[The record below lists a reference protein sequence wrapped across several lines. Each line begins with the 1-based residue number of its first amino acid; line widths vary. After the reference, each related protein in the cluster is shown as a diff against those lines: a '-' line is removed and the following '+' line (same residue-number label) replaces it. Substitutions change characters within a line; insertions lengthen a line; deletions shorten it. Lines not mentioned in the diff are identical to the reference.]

1 MNTKRN
7 IISEVEQMAVN
18 AIVSQPDEKSA
29 AEKHFSE
36 TAKKIVE
43 TAMQAIDIM
52 EIGDICRRAVTGA
65 SIQDYDLLAKLLTD
79 KDFDHERLAKA
90 IEARASEKPIDFPT
104 FYTPGWLCELAK
116 KMEANGGAGRAGNV
130 SGAPRAPEATDAELH
145 EAATE
150 EPTDKVKVEGEGEQR
165 KATSTV
171 HLNSSPSPVFST
183 LPSGADGTPPAEDDQ
198 HPEMRPV
205 RPQTLDDIGMT
216 MDKRVSRDANGEVV
230 RIDFAGIRHLNGTRP
245 YQLWGICV
253 SKNDTGNDGTAS
265 HISVFRDHE
274 IVFSGTAFFGLEAA
288 ADVAISMMIRK
299 IIGNTAKRYRDHFRR
314 IRKPTAMTK
323 AAKSGEVA

>member
-7 IISEVEQMAVN
+7 IISEVEQLAVN
-18 AIVSQPDEKSA
+18 AIVSQPDEREA

-43 TAMQAIDIM
+43 TAMQAID
-52 EIGDICRRAVTGA
+52 
-65 SIQDYDLLAKLLTD
+65 Y
-79 KDFDHERLAKA
+79 
-90 IEARASEKPIDFPT
+90 PT

-116 KMEANGGAGRAGNV
+116 KMA
-130 SGAPRAPEATDAELH
+130 AE
-145 EAATE
+145 E
-150 EPTDKVKVEGEGEQR
+150 E
-165 KATSTV
+165 
-171 HLNSSPSPVFST
+171 
-183 LPSGADGTPPAEDDQ
+183 Q

-299 IIGNTAKRYRDHFRR
+299 IIGNTAKRYRDRFRN

-323 AAKSGEVA
+323 AAKAVAGASRPGESEVA